1 MPLHAGKGR
10 TASTAIANI
19 IDYVENPQKT
29 DDGKLIYG
37 YMCDGMTADTEFML
51 AKQQYINLTGRCR
64 GSDDVIAYHLR
75 QSFLPGEITPEE
87 ANRVGQELAMKLTKG
102 NNAFIVCTH
111 IDKHHVHNHI
121 IFNSINLDCTRKFR
135 NFWNSTW
142 AVRRMNDKICL
153 EHGLSIVENPKPSR
167 GSYGTWIG
175 DEKVLSFH
183 EQLRRAIDATL
194 EEKPRDFPDFL
205 KKLEANGVEVN
216 TDRTNL
222 RLKVKGKKKFTRCN
236 SLKGDYT
243 EQAIRERIEGVRIV
257 APRTQT
263 KKPTMPT
270 VGMLIDIDAAIR
282 AGKGPGYER
291 WAKVFN
297 LKQLSRAVLYLKEH
311 GDMSYDDLKKRAEE
325 SVMRFN
331 ELSGEIKD
339 LELQMTANSELQKQI
354 ANYVKTRE
362 ICVEYRKSGYSKK
375 FRAQHESEIMIHQ
388 AAKKHFDQ
396 LGLTKLPSVKL
407 LREQYAELLAQKRKA
422 YAEYK
427 QAREEMKELYN
438 VKSNVS
444 QLLNIDERNDTPT
457 LTKSR

>member
-1 MPLHAGKGR
+1 MPLHAGKDR
-10 TASTAIANI
+10 TVSTAISNI

-51 AKQQYINLTGRCR
+51 AKQQYIILTGRCR

-87 ANRVGQELAMKLTKG
+87 ANQAGQELAMKLTKG

-183 EQLRRAIDATL
+183 EQLRRAIDAAL
-194 EEKPRDFPDFL
+194 EEKPKDFSDFL
-205 KKLEANGVEVN
+205 KKLESLGVEVN

-222 RLKVKGKKKFTRCN
+222 RLRVKGQTRFTRCN
-236 SLKGDYT
+236 SLKRNYT

-257 APRTQT
+257 APRVQT
-263 KKPTMPT
+263 KKPTVPT
-270 VGMLIDIDAAIR
+270 VGLLIDIDAAIR
-282 AGKGPGYER
+282 AGKGLGYER

-311 GDMSYDDLKKRAEE
+311 GDMSYEELKKRTDE

-339 LELQMTANSELQKQI
+339 LELQMTDNSELQKQI
-354 ANYVKTRE
+354 ANYVKTRKVY
-362 ICVEYRKSGYSKK
+362 VEYRKSGYSKK
-375 FRAQHESEIMIHQ
+375 FRAQHESEILIHQ
-388 AAKKHFDQ
+388 TAKKHFDQ
-396 LGLTKLPSVKL
+396 LGLANLASVKL

-444 QLLNIDERNDTPT
+444 QLLNIGKRDDAPSHI
-457 LTKSR
+457 KSR

>member
-1 MPLHAGKGR
+1 
-10 TASTAIANI
+10 
-19 IDYVENPQKT
+19 
-29 DDGKLIYG
+29 
-37 YMCDGMTADTEFML
+37 MCDGMTADTEFML

-75 QSFLPGEITPEE
+75 QSFLPGELTPEE
-87 ANRVGQELAMKLTKG
+87 ANQVGQELAMKLTKG

-183 EQLRRAIDATL
+183 EQLRRTIDAAL
-194 EEKPRDFPDFL
+194 EEKPKDFSDFL
-205 KKLEANGVEVN
+205 KKLEAYGIEVN

-222 RLKVKGKKKFTRCN
+222 RLRVKGQTRFTRCN

-243 EQAIRERIEGVRIV
+243 EQAIIERIEGVRIV
-257 APRTQT
+257 APRVQT
-263 KKPTMPT
+263 KKPNVPT

-311 GDMSYDDLKKRAEE
+311 GDMSYEELKQRTNE

-339 LELQMTANSELQKQI
+339 LELQMTDNSELQKQI
-354 ANYVKTRE
+354 TNYVKTRE
-362 ICVEYRKSGYSKK
+362 IYVEYRKSGYSRKY
-375 FRAQHESEIMIHQ
+375 RAQHESEIMIHQ

-396 LGLTKLPSVKL
+396 LGLTKLPPVKL

-427 QAREEMKELYN
+427 QAREVMKELYN

-444 QLLNIDERNDTPT
+444 QLLNIEERNDTPVQT
-457 LTKSR
+457 ITR

>member
-29 DDGKLIYG
+29 DGGRLIYG
-37 YMCDGMTADTEFML
+37 YMCDSKTADIEFSL
-51 AKQQYINLTGRCR
+51 AKKQYINLTGRQR

-75 QSFLPGEITPEE
+75 QAFTPGEITPEE
-87 ANRVGQELAMKLTKG
+87 ANQVGQELVMKLTKG

-121 IFNSINLDCTRKFR
+121 IFNSVNLDCTRKFR

-142 AVRRMNDKICL
+142 AVRSMNDNICL

-183 EQLRRAIDATL
+183 EQLRQAIDAVL
-194 EEKPRDFPDFL
+194 EEKPNDFSDFL
-205 KKLEANGVEVN
+205 KKLEAYGIEVN
-216 TDRTNL
+216 TDRKNL
-222 RLKVKGKKKFTRCN
+222 RLRVKGQTRFARCN

-243 EQAIRERIEGVRIV
+243 EQAIRERIEGVRV
-257 APRTQT
+257 VSPRKQ
-263 KKPTMPT
+263 KVRPT
-270 VGMLIDIDAAIR
+270 VPMVGLLVDIDAAIR

-297 LKQLSRAVLYLKEH
+297 LKQLSRAVLYLKDH
-311 GDMSYDDLKKRAEE
+311 GDMSYEELKQRTDE

-331 ELSGEIKD
+331 ELSREIKD
-339 LELQMTANSELQKQI
+339 LESQMTDNAELQKQI

-362 ICVEYRKSGYSKK
+362 VYVEYRKSGYSKK

-396 LGLTKLPSVKL
+396 LGLTKLPPVKS
-407 LREQYAELLAQKRKA
+407 LREQYSELLAQKRKA

-427 QAREEMKELYN
+427 RAREEMKELYN

-444 QLLNIDERNDTPT
+444 QLLNIDEQNNTPT
-457 LTKSR
+457 RTKSR

>member
-10 TASTAIANI
+10 TASTAISNI
-19 IDYVENPQKT
+19 IDYVENPHKT

-51 AKQQYINLTGRCR
+51 AKQQYIILTGRFR

-87 ANRVGQELAMKLTKG
+87 ANQVGQELAMKLTKG

-111 IDKHHVHNHI
+111 IDKHHIHNHI

-175 DEKVLSFH
+175 EEKVLSFH
-183 EQLRRAIDATL
+183 EQLRRAIDTVL
-194 EEKPRDFPDFL
+194 EEKPRDFSDFL
-205 KKLEANGVEVN
+205 KKLESLGVEVN
-216 TDRTNL
+216 TDRTKL
-222 RLKVKGKKKFTRCN
+222 RLRVKGQTRFTRCN

-243 EQAIRERIEGVRIV
+243 EQAIRERIEGVRVV
-257 APRTQT
+257 APRTQK
-263 KKPTMPT
+263 KKPTVPT

-311 GDMSYDDLKKRAEE
+311 GDMSYEDLKKRTDE

-362 ICVEYRKSGYSKK
+362 IYVEYRKSGYSKK
-375 FRAQHESEIMIHQ
+375 FRAQHGSEILIHQ
-388 AAKKHFDQ
+388 VAKKHFDQ
-396 LGLTKLPSVKL
+396 LGMTKLPSVKL

-422 YAEYK
+422 YAKYK

-444 QLLNIDERNDTPT
+444 QLLNIDERDDTPSR
-457 LTKSR
+457 TKSR

>member
-142 AVRRMNDKICL
+142 AIRRMNDKICL

-222 RLKVKGKKKFTRCN
+222 RLKVKGQKKFTRCN